1 MIPLLLANGAAL
13 EAQTPESLSR
23 TPLHQ
28 AVCSLSDSSD
38 TVEQLLLA
46 GADKEA
52 RSQYSWQT
60 PLQLAVK
67 SNNKAC
73 VTHLLKSG
81 VNIDASDT
89 DGYTSLHDAAR
100 RGQLEIVE
108 ALLDHGAN
116 PTIKTSRLLGPKPSG
131 VATDSDV
138 PTARKEKIRTLLK
151 EAEKAWKRSGGK

>member
-1 MIPLLLANGAAL
+1 MLTALLFK
-13 EAQTPESLSR
+13 AQTPEPLSR

-28 AVCSLSDSSD
+28 AACSLSDSSD
-38 TVEQLLLA
+38 TLEQLLLA

-52 RSQYSWQT
+52 RSQYSWRT

-100 RGQLEIVE
+100 RGQLEIVA

-116 PTIKTSRLLGPKPSG
+116 PTIKTSRLQLGTKPSG
-131 VATDSDV
+131 VAISDV
-138 PTARKEKIRTLLK
+138 PTAQKEKIRTLLR
-151 EAEKAWKRSGGK
+151 EAEKAWKRSGRK